1 MINYIWAIFILVGII
16 YGIISGN
23 SEMINNTLIN
33 SGSNAIEII
42 LKLIPLLCLW
52 QGIMKIAE
60 DSGLINILSKHL
72 SKYIKVLF
80 PELPSNSDA
89 ITYISTNII
98 LNMLGVGNA
107 ATPFGLKAMKS
118 MQELNK
124 KKDTASR
131 SMITF
136 LVINTSSV
144 TIIPTTIIS
153 FRVLHNSVNPTSV
166 VPLCIITTILSSL
179 IGIILDRLFYLLT
192 RRKYEVNS

>member
-107 ATPFGLKAMKS
+107 ATPFGLKAMEELQKDN
-118 MQELNK
+118 QE
-124 KKDTASR
+124 KDTATEA
-131 SMITF
+131 MITF
-136 LVINTSSV
+136 LVLNTGGV
-144 TIIPTTIIS
+144 TLIPTTVIALRMMHGS
-153 FRVLHNSVNPTSV
+153 ANPTEI
-166 VPLCIITTILSSL
+166 IITSILATFVSSISGL
-179 IGIILDRLFYLLT
+179 ILDYII
-192 RRKYEVNS
+192 RRKR